1 MTKLFRGDRYT
12 RVAIGLHWLIAAFI
26 LFNLGFGFFME
37 DFPKGLKMV
46 ILPLHFSAGMTV
58 IALSL
63 LRITWRLTHRP
74 PPLLPAPQWQHVAA
88 HAAHFLLYAVM
99 LILPLTGLAIISSH
113 PPGGPGAPMLW
124 GVMPMPS
131 LPVLPYLPPA
141 NQKAAHDNFVFLH
154 TVFGWIMLALLV
166 AHVAAA
172 LKHQFVDKAPQFRRI
187 GIG

>member
-1 MTKLFRGDRYT
+1 MTNLFRDDRYT
-12 RVAIGLHWLIAAFI
+12 RVAIGLHWLIAALI

-37 DFPKGLKMV
+37 DFPKSVKMV
-46 ILPLHFSAGMTV
+46 ILPLHFSAGVTV

-63 LRITWRLTHRP
+63 LRIAWRLTHRP
-74 PPLLPAPQWQHVAA
+74 PPLLPAPQWQHLSA
-88 HAAHFLLYAVM
+88 HVAHFLLYALM

-141 NQKAAHDNFVFLH
+141 DQKAAHDNFVFLH
-154 TVFGWIMLALLV
+154 MIFGWIMLILLV